1 MIIHSISENRPSP
14 TSDMVVPG
22 PARLVSRSRWR
33 PGPARRPTSISRLDQ
48 SRPLCAD
55 RLERVVERVEMS
67 TSICLCLSFALIDI
81 MLEVYRALTSLLAP
95 RRPGPA

>member
-1 MIIHSISENRPSP
+1 MIIHSISEIGQSTDARPSP
-14 TSDMVVPG
+14 TWLW
-22 PARLVSRSRWR
+22 PARIVDREMERR

-67 TSICLCLSFALIDI
+67 TSICLCLSFALI
-81 MLEVYRALTSLLAP
+81 
-95 RRPGPA
+95 